1 MKEKI
6 IIFGAGYHGRNALR
20 VLLRKKEK
28 NILFLD
34 NNNFLKKQKNIR
46 KKSIFTYKHKK
57 I

>member
-34 NNNFLKKQKNIR
+34 NNNFLKN
-46 KKSIFTYKHKK
+46 KK
-57 I
+57 ILGKKVYLPTNINK